1 MHQSNLTLVIPAKEE
16 KESLPMVLRELVN
29 YNFKKKVIVDKN
41 DTDTIDEAKKFPDV
55 EIYYQKKRGEGS
67 AIIEGIESCNTSYF
81 CILMADG
88 STDSKYLQ
96 EKLKKCVDE
105 NLDFV
110 FSSRYKDNNSGS
122 DDDTIITFIGN
133 FIFTKICN
141 ILFDLKLTDVLF
153 NYVLGK
159 TDSFRELKIKSIDH
173 RICIELPVKAKIKSM
188 NYSSI
193 SSYERRRFGGKKK
206 VNALIDGY
214 LILTEIIILFF
225 KKN

>member
-1 MHQSNLTLVIPAKEE
+1 MIQIQSMRQKV
-16 KESLPMVLRELVN
+16 SMLR
-29 YNFKKKVIVDKN
+29 YI
-41 DTDTIDEAKKFPDV
+41 I
-55 EIYYQKKRGEGS
+55 KKRGVGS

-122 DDDTIITFIGN
+122 DDDTIITFIIIL
-133 FIFTKICN
+133 FLKICN

-159 TDSFRELKIKSIDH
+159 TDSFR
-173 RICIELPVKAKIKSM
+173 R
-188 NYSSI
+188 
-193 SSYERRRFGGKKK
+193 
-206 VNALIDGY
+206 
-214 LILTEIIILFF
+214 
-225 KKN
+225 KN